1 MSIVERIKE
10 LTTEKSMSVAE
21 LERTLGLGNSSV
33 RRWDERT
40 PGVDKL
46 QKVADYF
53 DVSTDYLLG
62 RTNKRKYYELNEKDK
77 RDIGLEADRLLEG
90 LQSGAE
96 TSFYGEPMTEEE
108 KIQMRTILELG
119 LQMNKEKAKKKFT
132 PKKYRN
138 D

>member
-1 MSIVERIKE
+1 MEI
-10 LTTEKSMSVAE
+10 L
-21 LERTLGLGNSSV
+21 
-33 RRWDERT
+33 
-40 PGVDKL
+40 
-46 QKVADYF
+46 ADYF
-53 DVSTDYLLG
+53 DVSVDYLLG
-62 RTNKRKYYELNEKDK
+62 RTDKRKYYELNKKEK
-77 RDIGLEADRLLEG
+77 RDIGLEAERLLEG
-90 LQSGAE
+90 LESGAE

>member
-1 MSIVERIKE
+1 MNWSRNTLYSLKINKPSSER
-10 LTTEKSMSVAE
+10 
-21 LERTLGLGNSSV
+21 LEIL
-33 RRWDERT
+33 
-40 PGVDKL
+40 
-46 QKVADYF
+46 ADYF
-53 DVSTDYLLG
+53 DVSVDYLLG
-62 RTNKRKYYELNEKDK
+62 RTDKRKYYELNKKEK
-77 RDIGLEADRLLEG
+77 RDIGLEAERLLEG
-90 LQSGAE
+90 LESGAE